1 MLTQRKMQ
9 YDKAG
14 PKVAEAL
21 NKRYF
26 EAYYCPDRAAALEK
40 ILELIPQDHVVSW
53 GGAAT
58 VDELGV
64 KEALRQ
70 RGQAVI
76 DRDTAKDAQERQQML
91 KQALTCD
98 TFLMGSNAISA
109 DGQLVNI
116 DGTGNRVAALCFGP
130 TQVVVVAGMNKVAG
144 DLDGAMRRA
153 REVAAPMNAQRFPL
167 KTPCVANGL
176 CGDCKG
182 PDSICAQIVT
192 TRLCKP
198 AGRIKVVL
206 VGEDLGF

>member
-14 PKVAEAL
+14 AKVAEAL

-26 EAYYCPDRAAALEK
+26 EAYYYSDRAAALEK

-53 GGAAT
+53 GGTAT